1 MTSTFPFAQW
11 PGLGPSDGG
20 RDSADRGLPGSVGKP
35 RDVMAKRRVE
45 PSCEA
50 QGVRLGRPREAMAQ
64 LMTYESQDGAPFL
77 SRLDGQSFSDVD
89 LCRFRV
95 LSHFQKKST
104 CVPLEQLGCVRD
116 IFM

>member
-1 MTSTFPFAQW
+1 MVLTWFYMVLTFKPGHVMVKIQGFAMTSTFPFAQW

-45 PSCEA
+45 PSCES

-77 SRLDGQSFSDVD
+77 SRLDGQ
-89 LCRFRV
+89 
-95 LSHFQKKST
+95 K
-104 CVPLEQLGCVRD
+104 
-116 IFM
+116 IF